1 MGLFNKYN
9 PTNSE
14 ILRNRTAGETLKNRD
29 VFEDQQLERGTLG
42 KKQTPTSRIVFT
54 IIVVIFVAWATWM
67 LCSVWECFMDST
79 WMGGTSAFDLSAYT
93 GFTFYKF
100 LITFAVAGGG
110 GSILYFAL
118 MKNLEIQNA
127 KHETKDINQYPNDQH
142 IALPNELQE
151 KFDWFP
157 DVGATSDVQFSSM
170 ISHMALS
177 NKGIKMVDVAQRA
190 KEDILDE
197 DGEIVLY
204 KGEVMRDDDGDV
216 IYKKDRLIDTKFM
229 DALFDASGLPKNKGK
244 DAFRVYYDANTI
256 PYNPGNQD
264 REKLKRKGKPLDTV
278 ADLINYDWQL
288 PYYEPQRPGGAYLVD
303 TAPVNTMVLAITRA
317 GKGQTVIEPTLDMWT
332 RERRPNNMVINDP
345 KGGVPR
351 FMVKSHNVA

>member
-29 VFEDQQLERGTLG
+29 VYETQQMERGTLG

-54 IIVVIFVAWATWM
+54 VLVVIFVAWATWM
-67 LCSVWECFMDST
+67 LCSVFEFFAD
-79 WMGGTSAFDLSAYT
+79 GGLFATSDWSSPSNFGLSDYT

-100 LITFAVAGGG
+100 LITISVAGGG
-110 GSILYFAL
+110 GSVLYFVL

-127 KHETKDINQYPNDQH
+127 KHETKDINQYENDQH
-142 IALPNELQE
+142 IALPDELQK

-204 KGEVMRDDDGDV
+204 KGEVMRDDDGNV

-229 DALFDASGLPKNKGK
+229 EALFDASGLPKNKGK

-303 TAPVNTMVLAITRA
+303 TAPVNTMVLAI
-317 GKGQTVIEPTLDMWT
+317 
-332 RERRPNNMVINDP
+332 
-345 KGGVPR
+345 
-351 FMVKSHNVA
+351 S